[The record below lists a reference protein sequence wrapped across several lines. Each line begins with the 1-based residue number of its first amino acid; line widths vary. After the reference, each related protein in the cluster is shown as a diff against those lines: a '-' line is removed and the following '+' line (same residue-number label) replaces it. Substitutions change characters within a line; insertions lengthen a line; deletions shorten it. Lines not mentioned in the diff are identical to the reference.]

1 MSAVELLS
9 QYRALGGVA
18 DNVQLRQGPHGWG
31 LFVVDP
37 GQPVR
42 VFTPAHLLIAP
53 QDLRLTRQGH
63 VQVRPQAGLSPDLV
77 CFHEAYQRELGWGAA
92 GLARSVR
99 QQLRPIALSTIS
111 TRLGTS
117 LSYLEQLFSALR
129 RAGLVDSTRGPGGGY
144 TLARNTDQIS
154 VAEIILAVENL
165 KTDDLQSL
173 GAGQAAQVKSMTG
186 ELWSTFN
193 ARVME
198 YLQSVTLQDL
208 VAQQHAKGVVAEEM
222 ANAKQTVEAEAKT
235 QQSTIKK
242 QKNGA
247 KTTAEVVWRLSAE
260 DGNAV
265 MVAVAAKATAEDD
278 GVTGRRGGKGDCSNS
293 RHGVQR

>member
-1 MSAVELLS
+1 MRITTRGQLAVSAMTDL
-9 QYRALGGVA
+9 A
-18 DNVQLRQGPHGWG
+18 LRQKMR
-31 LFVVDP
+31 
-37 GQPVR
+37 PV
-42 VFTPAHLLIAP
+42 
-53 QDLRLTRQGH
+53 
-63 VQVRPQAGLSPDLV
+63 
-77 CFHEAYQRELGWGAA
+77 
-92 GLARSVR
+92 
-99 QQLRPIALSTIS
+99 ALSTIS
-111 TRLGTS
+111 ARQGTS

-222 ANAKQTVEAEAKT
+222 APAAPRTK
-235 QQSTIKK
+235 
-242 QKNGA
+242 
-247 KTTAEVVWRLSAE
+247 LSAKPRPLM
-260 DGNAV
+260 ARV
-265 MVAVAAKATAEDD
+265 
-278 GVTGRRGGKGDCSNS
+278 GVPNSVFALGSIPLLQRR
-293 RHGVQR
+293 

>member
-1 MSAVELLS
+1 MRITTRGQLAVSAMTDL
-9 QYRALGGVA
+9 A
-18 DNVQLRQGPHGWG
+18 LRQKMR
-31 LFVVDP
+31 
-37 GQPVR
+37 PV
-42 VFTPAHLLIAP
+42 
-53 QDLRLTRQGH
+53 
-63 VQVRPQAGLSPDLV
+63 
-77 CFHEAYQRELGWGAA
+77 
-92 GLARSVR
+92 
-99 QQLRPIALSTIS
+99 ALSTIS
-111 TRLGTS
+111 ARQGTS

-222 ANAKQTVEAEAKT
+222 APAAPRPK
-235 QQSTIKK
+235 
-242 QKNGA
+242 
-247 KTTAEVVWRLSAE
+247 LSAKPRPLM
-260 DGNAV
+260 ARV
-265 MVAVAAKATAEDD
+265 
-278 GVTGRRGGKGDCSNS
+278 GVPNSVFALGSIPLLQRR
-293 RHGVQR
+293 

>member
-1 MSAVELLS
+1 M
-9 QYRALGGVA
+9 
-18 DNVQLRQGPHGWG
+18 
-31 LFVVDP
+31 
-37 GQPVR
+37 
-42 VFTPAHLLIAP
+42 
-53 QDLRLTRQGH
+53 
-63 VQVRPQAGLSPDLV
+63 
-77 CFHEAYQRELGWGAA
+77 
-92 GLARSVR
+92 
-99 QQLRPIALSTIS
+99 
-111 TRLGTS
+111 
-117 LSYLEQLFSALR
+117 R

-222 ANAKQTVEAEAKT
+222 ARQVL
-235 QQSTIKK
+235 
-242 QKNGA
+242 G
-247 KTTAEVVWRLSAE
+247 
-260 DGNAV
+260 
-265 MVAVAAKATAEDD
+265 
-278 GVTGRRGGKGDCSNS
+278 GVR
-293 RHGVQR
+293 